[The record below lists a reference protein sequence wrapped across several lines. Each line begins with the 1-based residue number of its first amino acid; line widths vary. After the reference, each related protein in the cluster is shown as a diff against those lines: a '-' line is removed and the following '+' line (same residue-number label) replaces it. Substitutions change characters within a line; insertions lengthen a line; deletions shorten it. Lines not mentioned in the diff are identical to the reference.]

1 MAPIEKKAADR
12 CSICK
17 LHIFTLESR
26 AETTCRLVPLVPLVP
41 LAPLVPLVPFQW
53 KSRQSIGMPFV
64 KHKVCQPKSA
74 KCNVYSSFLKS
85 ASPTTRQIQCL
96 LSANKCEIQCIF
108 FVLLSV
114 RAQTHAKYNES
125 SSYLK
130 LASSNTR

>member
-1 MAPIEKKAADR
+1 MAPIEKKATDR

-17 LHIFTLESR
+17 LHILTLESR
-26 AETTCRLVPLVPLVP
+26 AETTCRLL
-41 LAPLVPLVPFQW
+41 PLVPLVPFQW